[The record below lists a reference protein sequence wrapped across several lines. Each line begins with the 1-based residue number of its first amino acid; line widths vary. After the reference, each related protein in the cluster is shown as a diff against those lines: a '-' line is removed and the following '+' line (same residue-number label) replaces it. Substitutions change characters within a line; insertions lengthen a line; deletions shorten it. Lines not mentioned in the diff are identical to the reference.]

1 MRVADVV
8 DTDALHTREVTT
20 PLHLMGQCVLRDGEE
35 PVGRSDL
42 RMHCQIIVQLLAEK
56 ARHHNVALR
65 GSRLGRADNVLSLDA
80 GVGATDA
87 DDIELEVDVLRA
99 KGEELALAAA
109 R

>member
-1 MRVADVV
+1 
-8 DTDALHTREVTT
+8 
-20 PLHLMGQCVLRDGEE
+20 
-35 PVGRSDL
+35 
-42 RMHCQIIVQLLAEK
+42 MHCQIIVQLLAEK
-56 ARHHNVALR
+56 TRHHNVALR

-99 KGEELALAAA
+99 KGEELALAAS